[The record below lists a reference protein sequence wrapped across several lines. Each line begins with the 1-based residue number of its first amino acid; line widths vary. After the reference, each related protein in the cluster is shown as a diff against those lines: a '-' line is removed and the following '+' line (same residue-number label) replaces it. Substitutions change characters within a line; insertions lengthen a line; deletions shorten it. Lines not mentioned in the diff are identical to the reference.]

1 VNRRPILRRL
11 AECRSASQRSAAEAE
26 MGYRSLLGEIEAAT
40 SLDYVI
46 DLYEQA
52 ADGLAQLLERLER
65 SSEAVAAYRRV
76 LDRAPTSAVAHAG
89 LSRLAFPGD
98 EYKAVLT
105 AIHASLHPGFYL
117 EIGVFEG
124 ETLRL
129 AGPECFACGV
139 DPQPIVRFPLGPNVR
154 LFTETSD
161 AFFAAWPAR
170 PEIAARA
177 IDFAFIDG
185 LHSFEQ
191 TLRDFINVERHA
203 GASTLAIIHDCV
215 PVDAVV
221 AERTQRSVYWTGDV
235 WKLLPI
241 LWEHRPDLAIEV
253 VSASPSGLVV
263 VRNLDPRSEVLAQ
276 RFDAIVA
283 AHMASGYD
291 RFVAEVQP
299 RIKFIRSDAA
309 AIAHAL
315 QAGRPL

>member
-1 VNRRPILRRL
+1 
-11 AECRSASQRSAAEAE
+11 
-26 MGYRSLLGEIEAAT
+26 MGYRGLLGEIEAARP
-40 SLDYVI
+40 LDYVI

-52 ADGLAQLLERLER
+52 ADGLAQLLEGLER
-65 SSEAVAAYRRV
+65 QAEALATYRRV
-76 LDRAPTSAVAHAG
+76 LDRAPTSTIAHAG
-89 LSRLAFPGD
+89 LTRLAFPGD
-98 EYKAVLT
+98 EYKLVLA
-105 AIHASLHPGFYL
+105 AIHASLRPGFYL

-124 ETLRL
+124 ETLSL
-129 AGPECFACGV
+129 ARPESLACGV
-139 DPQPIVRFPLGPNVR
+139 DPQPIVRFPLGPHVR

-203 GASTLAIIHDCV
+203 GANALAIIHDCV

-253 VSASPSGLVV
+253 VGAAPSGLVV
-263 VRNLDPRSEVLAQ
+263 VRNLDPRSGVLAE

-299 RIKFIRSDAA
+299 RIQFVRSDAA
-309 AIAHAL
+309 AIAQAL
-315 QAGRPL
+315 QLGAPL